1 VIICPCCGYKFEGNL
16 MAGCDSCGA
25 RAVGP
30 PLARPQHELP
40 SFGRAFFVAVTG
52 AIMLSVLAGFTIS
65 ALLQN
70 GPVSTSFW
78 SMVGAAETAAWRLKW
93 FALPVSIIALWAGTR
108 LSRGIKAAPLRFAGH
123 RMARAGLMTSA
134 IVTLAIATLIG
145 VTLPERWQQHRDSV
159 EAGIKTNLYTFQRAQ
174 LEYQQLYGTFSGDS
188 NDLKKGLPDPDGS
201 IAAALAEIDPLGY
214 TPTTEVAVKAKPGAI
229 RSTVFR
235 NVSQITDDSIHQ
247 AVSFTNY
254 KLRFPG
260 EDKILGNQDDWI
272 MRDGAIVKVADDLES
287 SATTL
292 AKPGKP

>member
-1 VIICPCCGYKFEGNL
+1 

-52 AIMLSVLAGFTIS
+52 AMMLSVLVGFTIS
-65 ALLQN
+65 ALLQS

-93 FALPVSIIALWAGTR
+93 FALPVSILALWAGTR

-123 RMARAGLMTSA
+123 RMARAGLMTAA

-145 VTLPERWQQHRDSV
+145 VTLPERWQQHRDAV
-159 EAGIKTNLYTFQRAQ
+159 EAGIQTRLYTFQRAQ
-174 LEYQQLYGTFSGDS
+174 LEYQQRYGTFSGDL
-188 NDLKKGLPDPDGS
+188 NDLKTRLPDPDGS
-201 IAAALAEIDPLGY
+201 IAAALEGIDPADY
-214 TPTTEVAVKAKPGAI
+214 TPTTEVAVKAKPGPV

-235 NVSQITDDSIHQ
+235 NVSQVTDESLAQ
-247 AVSFTNY
+247 PVSFTNY

-260 EDKILGNQDDWI
+260 EDKIRGNEDDWI
-272 MRDGAIVKVADDLES
+272 MRDGVIIKISEDVES
-287 SATTL
+287 SATITA